1 MGPIEI
7 LFYTVVVIF
16 AFIGMVRG
24 SNKELGNSIIFMYVV
39 AVLGFAEERGW
50 SEQAVTAIADIFG
63 ADTARINELVFV
75 TIALVFVLIIVVTYQ
90 GKTFDFSGNR
100 IPGCLGLLTGFAVG
114 ALNGYLIAGT
124 LWFYA
129 DLYDYP
135 FSLLTGALTPT
146 GEFLLSLL
154 PQTIFPSAFYWAIPA
169 TILLIVRV
177 IR

>member
-24 SNKELGNSIIFMYVV
+24 SNRELGNSIIFMYVV

-50 SEQAVTAIADIFG
+50 SERAVQEIANIFG
-63 ADTARINELVFV
+63 ADPARINELVFV
-75 TIALVFVLIIVVTYQ
+75 TIALFFVLIIVVTYQ
-90 GKTFDFSGNR
+90 GKTFDFSGAR

-124 LWFYA
+124 LWYFANEYS
-129 DLYDYP
+129 YP
-135 FSLLTGALTPT
+135 FNLLTGALTPT
-146 GEFLLSLL
+146 GQFLLGFL